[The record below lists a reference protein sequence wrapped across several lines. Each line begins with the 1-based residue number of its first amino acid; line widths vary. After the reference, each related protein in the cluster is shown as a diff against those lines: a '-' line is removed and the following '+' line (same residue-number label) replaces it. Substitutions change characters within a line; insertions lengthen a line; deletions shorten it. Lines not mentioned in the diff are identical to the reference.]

1 MIYITSEVL
10 KIPRIN
16 VFHTFV
22 GVFMVVCG
30 TLMSLVHLSLYIIVY
45 NDKISYLP
53 RGRSQLF
60 YYSPIVWYCL
70 RKYRQQGMNDSNDYQ
85 DVVVRKFNFFRKYY
99 FKTKKKR
106 FSENKSDVSIKLQ
119 SKI

>member
-1 MIYITSEVL
+1 MLYNKCDKNIQIEVPS
-10 KIPRIN
+10 IS
-16 VFHTFV
+16 VYYTFV

-30 TLMSLVHLSLYIIVY
+30 ALMSIVHLSLYIIVY

-70 RKYRQQGMNDSNDYQ
+70 KKYRQQGMKDNDKYQ
-85 DVVVRKFNFFRKYY
+85 DVVVR
-99 FKTKKKR
+99 
-106 FSENKSDVSIKLQ
+106 I
-119 SKI
+119 

>member
-1 MIYITSEVL
+1 MIYIQTYSITVHN
-10 KIPRIN
+10 IN
-16 VFHTFV
+16 IFHTFV

-30 TLMSLVHLSLYIIVY
+30 ALMSIVHLSLYIIVY

-70 RKYRQQGMNDSNDYQ
+70 KKYRQQGMKDSNDYQ
-85 DVVVRKFNFFRKYY
+85 DVVVRIL
-99 FKTKKKR
+99 
-106 FSENKSDVSIKLQ
+106 KSYRNTISR
-119 SKI
+119 